1 MSHDKPNPTTSLT
14 LLQRLENGDA
24 GTRREAQG
32 EFAAKYALFIVSQVR
47 RVAPTLQE
55 SDLHDVSQEILL
67 TVCGGV
73 IGDKYDAERAGFRRW
88 FATVIRNRVRK
99 LLERRG
105 RQNGGAE
112 GLSRIAAIDDSEEE
126 LERELERYIVQQAMG
141 VIRSE
146 FEDST
151 WQAFVAT
158 AVENR
163 PAVDVANEL
172 GLSTNAVY
180 VSKSRVLGRLRECA
194 NDLR

>member
-1 MSHDKPNPTTSLT
+1 MSSIKPNPTTSLT
-14 LLQRLENGDA
+14 LLQRLRDGDA
-24 GTRREAQG
+24 VTRREAQG
-32 EFAAKYALFIVSQVR
+32 EFAARYALFIVSQVR

-105 RQNGGAE
+105 RQNGGAD
-112 GLSRIAAIDDSEEE
+112 GLSQIAAIDDSEEE
-126 LERELERYIVQQAMG
+126 LERELERYIVQQALTT
-141 VIRSE
+141 IEPE
-146 FEDST
+146 FEEST
-151 WQAFVAT
+151 WRAFVAT
-158 AVENR
+158 AVDNR
-163 PAVDVANEL
+163 SASEVASEL

-180 VSKSRVLGRLRECA
+180 VAKSRVLTRLKEFA
-194 NDLR
+194 ADAL